1 MAGRRNRRSGGRKS
15 SDHVSGRAN
24 ARDPADPAD
33 EAGPDADPEQ
43 VARSIVLKQ
52 LALQP
57 RTKMELARTLSR
69 RGVPD
74 EVAGHVLG
82 RFSEVG
88 LIDDA
93 AFAAA
98 WVESRHAGRGLARR
112 ALAHELRRRGVDD
125 RDVDAAVEQLSP
137 DTERETARALVARKL
152 ASTRKL
158 EPQVRLRRLAGMLA
172 RKGYP
177 STVALT
183 VVREALAAEGTDAQ
197 LDGYLDAFDTE
208 DPDDLP

>member
-1 MAGRRNRRSGGRKS
+1 VPAG
-15 SDHVSGRAN
+15 
-24 ARDPADPAD
+24 
-33 EAGPDADPEQ
+33 ETGPDADPEQ
-43 VARSIVLKQ
+43 VARAIVLKQ
-52 LALQP
+52 LTQQP
-57 RTKMELARTLSR
+57 RTKVELARALSR

-74 EVAGHVLG
+74 EVAEHVLG

-93 AFAAA
+93 AFAQA

-125 RDVDAAVEQLSP
+125 RDVSAAVEQLSP
-137 DTERETARALVARKL
+137 DTELATARALVQRKL

-158 EPQVRLRRLAGMLA
+158 DPPVRLRRLAGMLA

-177 STVALT
+177 STIALT
-183 VVREALAAEGTDAQ
+183 VVREALASEGDDAL

>member
-1 MAGRRNRRSGGRKS
+1 M
-15 SDHVSGRAN
+15 
-24 ARDPADPAD
+24 
-33 EAGPDADPEQ
+33 
-43 VARSIVLKQ
+43 LKQ